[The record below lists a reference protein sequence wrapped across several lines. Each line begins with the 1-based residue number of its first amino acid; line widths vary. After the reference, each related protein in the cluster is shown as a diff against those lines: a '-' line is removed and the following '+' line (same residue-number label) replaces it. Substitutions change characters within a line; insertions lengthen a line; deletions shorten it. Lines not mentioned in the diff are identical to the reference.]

1 MNNRAMIARL
11 NELDEQLCSAFGIS
25 RSGDATT
32 LDEAITMSAA
42 TTERLLTHQRCV
54 RDDTASPIGPSPL
67 TDFLQAQVEARQV
80 RAGDRVDVVR
90 SLTDGIRRMKKA
102 GSLQGLGRQACTELC
117 ALGFD
122 KALLSFVED
131 DGFVVEETD
140 HPNGGPTVIRRRGCV
155 AERDCIRLRDTVRT
169 NESDVPATSG
179 YRELLGSAQY
189 LVAPVIAESR
199 VVALLH
205 VCRRGDGGVSA
216 RDIDV
221 LDTFASAYSLLH
233 ARMLTPDRG
242 QKHRTSIPRAS
253 GRRTGGR

>member
-1 MNNRAMIARL
+1 MNTCAMVVRL
-11 NELDEQLCSAFGIS
+11 NELDGQLCSDVGIS
-25 RSGDATT
+25 RRGDATT
-32 LDEAITMSAA
+32 LGEAIAISAA
-42 TTERLLTHQRCV
+42 ATGRALTGERGMG
-54 RDDTASPIGPSPL
+54 DGTASPIGTSQL
-67 TDFLQAQVEARQV
+67 IVFLQAQVEARV
-80 RAGDRVDVVR
+80 MRDGNRGDVVR
-90 SLTDGIRRMKKA
+90 SLTNGIRRMKKA
-102 GSLQGLGRQACTELC
+102 GSLQGLARQACTELC

-140 HPNGGPTVIRRRGCV
+140 PRNGGPTVIRRRGCV
-155 AERDCIRLRDTVRT
+155 AERDGIRLRDTVRT

-179 YRELLGSAQY
+179 YAELLGSAQY
-189 LVAPVIAESR
+189 VVAPVIAESR

-221 LDTFASAYSLLH
+221 LDTFASACSLLH